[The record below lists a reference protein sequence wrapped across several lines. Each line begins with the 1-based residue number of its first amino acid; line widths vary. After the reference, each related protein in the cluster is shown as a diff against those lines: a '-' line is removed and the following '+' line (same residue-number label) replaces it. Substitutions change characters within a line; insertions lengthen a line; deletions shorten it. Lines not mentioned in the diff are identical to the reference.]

1 MPDRPAGVPAAGDG
15 RLARRSDSANDHAAA
30 GRRGDAGETPA
41 GRFLSATRLMAI
53 ARKEIIQ
60 LRRDR
65 RSMIFAFVLPLLLLV
80 IFGYAIS
87 WDVKNIAAAVVDYDQ
102 SSSSRAVVDALRS
115 SGYFTIV
122 GHVRSAEEYEKLIDS
137 GKVMIVFVF
146 PVDFSRKLRGGEVAE
161 LQAIADGSDANTATI
176 ALGYAEAVIFSYS
189 TRVLMENR
197 VRVPLVAQTRV
208 WYNEELRSRNMIVP
222 GLVAVIMA
230 IIAAIL
236 TSLTIAREWERGTM
250 EQLASTPV
258 SRVEIIL
265 GKLLPYIG
273 IGVIDIAVITVVGIL
288 LFRVPFRGSVLL
300 LFTLS
305 TLFLIGALGLGIFIS
320 AVART
325 QLVATQMAMVLTYLP
340 SFLLSGFMF
349 SIESMPA
356 PLRAISYIVPAR
368 YFLVVTRGI
377 FLKGVGIEVLRLQ
390 AFLMIAFAV
399 VGLGLAVFRFRKVI
413 E

>member
-1 MPDRPAGVPAAGDG
+1 MPDRPAGV
-15 RLARRSDSANDHAAA
+15 
-30 GRRGDAGETPA
+30 
-41 GRFLSATRLMAI
+41 FFSATRLLAI
-53 ARKEIIQ
+53 ARKEVIQ

-65 RSMIFAFVLPLLLLV
+65 RSMIFAFILPLLLLV

-87 WDVKNIAAAVVDYDQ
+87 WDVKNIAAAVLDYDQ

-115 SGYFTIV
+115 SGYFTIA

-146 PVDFSRKLRGGEVAE
+146 PADFSSKLRGGEVAE

-197 VRVPLVAQTRV
+197 VVVPLVAQTRV

-273 IGVIDIAVITVVGIL
+273 IGVIDIAVITVAGVL

-320 AVART
+320 AVARS

-399 VGLGLAVFRFRKVI
+399 VGLGLAIVRFRKVI